1 FLIGSLATYGQ
12 FILHPLHFL
21 QMVEEA
27 LPTSRRRARSAVA
40 GKVERKL
47 SWNSVDG
54 TAADDLRTAME
65 SRNIAVGSPVC
76 ALLNLIDSSFSAA
89 ESALQNMKEASRDRQ
104 NVANQPLTADENSF
118 KEQIKKTDGFKRVVP
133 RTRSPTKPHKRSIED
148 VSTDTNEG
156 TLFKAHTAVHRE
168 RSAPARLTDSS
179 SKLITVDKETNADCV
194 ATIFPTTRSRKEEGS
209 FSCPQRRL
217 CSSKHISERRRIH
230 KPKRRIQGALVAPK
244 RRAPKDTWRIR
255 KQHLGNIRDS
265 ERYCQDCAW
274 KAQKI
279 RRRHERIK
287 TGVGDDKYVHLISR
301 NIGKKQDTRHHILMA
316 GQGINGAHWLTPN
329 NDQSIAGTKFCQCS
343 PPQTK
348 SISEQSS
355 ETSIGSMPRRSLK
368 CLTCDSHKRRHHH
381 SLMKPSSRKSHNS
394 SDPLS
399 RRSVARVTEQ
409 CLLSDALPIS
419 QHSRKKEGCDNIG
432 YEAHSPGISYSSPH
446 ILKNEDVRSLQRHS
460 CRERHQL
467 PIPTYCIECGCS
479 YLLAKPCPIRERR
492 SRSES
497 SKYEDVYNHGHE
509 VVDGRPKHDEEGA
522 HEERSNSACDS
533 ILKHQKYKLCSRCTR
548 GVGDSGRGCHSRPM
562 KERFSK
568 IPQISWIKDWSRPKL
583 RNTRKETLYSRIA
596 LNEACSTFVRRRPS
610 QDEVAAPAV
619 NSPRK
624 IATRS
629 ASATSLIPLAAIMR
643 TISSVQSL
651 LKGSSTMPKREKQ
664 CSKLA
669 RSQSGRRFPAA
680 QARQTRM
687 IKSGPYGL
695 ISRRILERCNDNQ
708 PSTSIKNISYL
719 ETLKDAYSR
728 SAGIASGKFLPIKRS
743 SSTVTNTTALITV
756 PSEIT
761 SDTPLAS
768 KTIED
773 SALTTVKSIRSPEM
787 QTSSEVLHA
796 ASTATSTEDIIKTVL
811 SSRQLPAL
819 PQKRLPT
826 LAQPIVTSK
835 SRSSLPSYGTPP
847 KVDRMTSKL
856 VKREGS
862 CLNTAVTD
870 ASSGPHAIRSKN
882 QNSQERTMPLVR
894 RKTTVSRKNHNGCA
908 KGKNMPI
915 CMSAAS
921 ITPKKEAFRKTNTQT
936 LNNAEK
942 PNAANREV
950 STDRSEAYV
959 VDSTPSHLP
968 LNEKEA
974 FETAVTMTPHRFAE
988 TAHEKSLM
996 TTKEVSSVAEQ
1007 STSSITASEK
1017 SPRAAVFDELHSAV
1031 EKKLSSEKPN
1041 AANREVST
1049 ARSEACVVARTP
1061 LHPLLKEKK
1070 AFDSAVAM
1078 TPHRSMETAHEK
1090 SLMTTKEV
1098 SSVAEQSTSSIT
1110 ASEKSPRAAVF
1121 DELHSAVEKKLSS
1134 EKPNA
1139 ANGEVSTA
1147 RSEACVVASTPS
1159 RPPLNEKEAFETA
1172 VTMTPHRFVETA
1184 HEKSL
1189 MTTKEVSSVAE
1200 QSTSSITAS
1209 EKSPRAAVSDE
1220 LHSAVEKRLSSEK
1233 PNAANREVS
1242 TARSEARVG
1251 ASTRLV
1257 ALKEEED
1264 FRTALPMTQ
1273 CFVDSDH
1280 ENSFI
1285 TAREV
1290 WTVAKRTASLIT
1302 ATERPPRAAVFDELH
1317 SAVEKRLSSEKPNAA
1332 NREVSTAR
1340 SEACV
1345 VDSTPSHLPLNEKEA
1360 FETAVA
1366 MTPHRFVETAYEKSV
1381 MTTREVWTVAQR
1393 TASLITATERPPRA
1407 AVFDEL
1413 HSAVEKRLSSEEA
1426 NAAANREV
1434 STARSEARVGAS
1446 TRLVALIEEEDFRTA
1461 LPMTQCFVDS
1471 DHENSFITAREV
1483 WTVAKRTASLIT
1495 ATERPPRAAVFDEL
1509 HSAVEKRLS
1518 SEKPNAANREVSTA
1532 RSEAC
1537 VVDST
1542 PSHLPLNEKE
1552 AFETAVAMTPHRF
1565 VETAYEKSVMT
1576 TREVWTV
1583 AQRTASLITATERP
1597 PRAAVFDE
1605 LHSAVEKRLSSE
1617 EANAAAN
1624 REVSTARSEARVGA
1638 STRLVALIE
1647 EEDFRTALP
1656 MTQCFVDSDHENS
1669 FITAREVWTVAKRTA
1684 SLITATERPPLAAV
1698 FDDLHSAVEKRLPS
1712 GQGSSARR
1720 ELRTAGSEAC
1730 VVARTPSH
1738 LVLNEKEAF
1747 ETAVAMT
1754 PHRFV
1759 ETAHEKSLITAREV
1773 CTVTQRTASL
1783 ITATERA
1790 PRAAVFDELRSAV
1803 EKRLPSEKPN
1813 AANREVSRARSETCV
1828 VASTPSH
1835 LVLNEKEAFG
1845 IPLATAALEICVVSH
1860 PASCTS
1866 ESTTSTTTDVSKS
1879 TQPPP
1884 RKESSDDARH
1894 LSMHTGKTNSCQTAQ
1909 QVSMPTALQDDNE
1922 SERKQASCSGSCVDS
1937 HRTLSTDRPLSSATL
1952 AEVERVSAQAHIAER
1967 NESLIL
1973 PMQPS
1978 THTGKTDS
1986 CQTAQQV
1993 SMRTALEDDN
2003 ESERKQALCSG
2014 PCIVSHQTSCS
2025 SPPTSSTTT
2034 SDSGKVCKST
2044 KRSPRKESTD
2054 AAEHLWMP
2062 IGSRTGTQLTEATY
2076 TSVLTAAAKERL
2088 QIIGDKQS
2096 VRIEA
2101 AMVYSKACPAGGSSY
2116 LGKTHKETAI
2126 IAKEPLT
2133 YIQKTNLRR
2142 TAHEISSPAAIM
2154 SDLRSASEPTL
2165 CSGLLSDMKGTWST
2179 PPRFSIIA
2187 KETSQLDTHVE
2198 LMHSEEVMVN
2208 TATLNTPLR
2217 GDILSAQR
2225 DSVCTAREPSMHLLK
2240 KPDCESTCETAR
2252 KLRRLIFATRS
2263 KRAPMTTS
2271 DVQNFTPLTT
2281 KQNMEIADR
2290 GSIYQEHLRS
2300 ALLHSST
2307 RTPADKRTT
2316 NELSSITAKSD
2327 SQRSE

>member
-1139 ANGEVSTA
+1139 AN
-1147 RSEACVVASTPS
+1147 
-1159 RPPLNEKEAFETA
+1159 
-1172 VTMTPHRFVETA
+1172 
-1184 HEKSL
+1184 
-1189 MTTKEVSSVAE
+1189 
-1200 QSTSSITAS
+1200 
-1209 EKSPRAAVSDE
+1209 
-1220 LHSAVEKRLSSEK
+1220 
-1233 PNAANREVS
+1233 
-1242 TARSEARVG
+1242 
-1251 ASTRLV
+1251 
-1257 ALKEEED
+1257 
-1264 FRTALPMTQ
+1264 
-1273 CFVDSDH
+1273 
-1280 ENSFI
+1280 
-1285 TAREV
+1285 
-1290 WTVAKRTASLIT
+1290 
-1302 ATERPPRAAVFDELH
+1302 
-1317 SAVEKRLSSEKPNAA
+1317 
-1332 NREVSTAR
+1332 
-1340 SEACV
+1340 
-1345 VDSTPSHLPLNEKEA
+1345 
-1360 FETAVA
+1360 
-1366 MTPHRFVETAYEKSV
+1366 
-1381 MTTREVWTVAQR
+1381 
-1393 TASLITATERPPRA
+1393 
-1407 AVFDEL
+1407 
-1413 HSAVEKRLSSEEA
+1413 
-1426 NAAANREV
+1426 
-1434 STARSEARVGAS
+1434 
-1446 TRLVALIEEEDFRTA
+1446 
-1461 LPMTQCFVDS
+1461 
-1471 DHENSFITAREV
+1471 
-1483 WTVAKRTASLIT
+1483 
-1495 ATERPPRAAVFDEL
+1495 
-1509 HSAVEKRLS
+1509 
-1518 SEKPNAANREVSTA
+1518 REVSTA

>member
-1139 ANGEVSTA
+1139 AN
-1147 RSEACVVASTPS
+1147 
-1159 RPPLNEKEAFETA
+1159 
-1172 VTMTPHRFVETA
+1172 
-1184 HEKSL
+1184 
-1189 MTTKEVSSVAE
+1189 
-1200 QSTSSITAS
+1200 
-1209 EKSPRAAVSDE
+1209 
-1220 LHSAVEKRLSSEK
+1220 
-1233 PNAANREVS
+1233 
-1242 TARSEARVG
+1242 
-1251 ASTRLV
+1251 
-1257 ALKEEED
+1257 
-1264 FRTALPMTQ
+1264 
-1273 CFVDSDH
+1273 
-1280 ENSFI
+1280 
-1285 TAREV
+1285 
-1290 WTVAKRTASLIT
+1290 
-1302 ATERPPRAAVFDELH
+1302 
-1317 SAVEKRLSSEKPNAA
+1317 
-1332 NREVSTAR
+1332 
-1340 SEACV
+1340 
-1345 VDSTPSHLPLNEKEA
+1345 
-1360 FETAVA
+1360 
-1366 MTPHRFVETAYEKSV
+1366 
-1381 MTTREVWTVAQR
+1381 
-1393 TASLITATERPPRA
+1393 
-1407 AVFDEL
+1407 
-1413 HSAVEKRLSSEEA
+1413 
-1426 NAAANREV
+1426 
-1434 STARSEARVGAS
+1434 
-1446 TRLVALIEEEDFRTA
+1446 
-1461 LPMTQCFVDS
+1461 
-1471 DHENSFITAREV
+1471 
-1483 WTVAKRTASLIT
+1483 
-1495 ATERPPRAAVFDEL
+1495 
-1509 HSAVEKRLS
+1509 
-1518 SEKPNAANREVSTA
+1518 REVSTA

-1922 SERKQASCSGSCVDS
+1922 SERKQASCSGPCIVLHQTSSSSPSTSSTTTEVSKSTQPPPRKESSDDARHLSMHTGKTNSCQTAQQVSMRTALEDDNESERKQASCSGSCVDS

-1978 THTGKTDS
+1978 THTGKTDSCQTAQQVSMRTALEDDNESERKQALCSGPCIVLHQTSSSSPSTSSTTTEVSKSTQPPPRKESSDDARHLSMHTGKTNS

>member
-1 FLIGSLATYGQ
+1 Q

-1139 ANGEVSTA
+1139 AN
-1147 RSEACVVASTPS
+1147 
-1159 RPPLNEKEAFETA
+1159 
-1172 VTMTPHRFVETA
+1172 
-1184 HEKSL
+1184 
-1189 MTTKEVSSVAE
+1189 
-1200 QSTSSITAS
+1200 
-1209 EKSPRAAVSDE
+1209 
-1220 LHSAVEKRLSSEK
+1220 
-1233 PNAANREVS
+1233 REVS

-2014 PCIVSHQTSCS
+2014 PCIVLHQTSSS
-2025 SPPTSSTTT
+2025 SPSTSSTTT
-2034 SDSGKVCKST
+2034 EVSKST
-2044 KRSPRKESTD
+2044 QPPPRKESSDD
-2054 AAEHLWMP
+2054 ARHLSMH
-2062 IGSRTGTQLTEATY
+2062 T
-2076 TSVLTAAAKERL
+2076 
-2088 QIIGDKQS
+2088 
-2096 VRIEA
+2096 
-2101 AMVYSKACPAGGSSY
+2101 
-2116 LGKTHKETAI
+2116 GKTNSCQTA
-2126 IAKEPLT
+2126 
-2133 YIQKTNLRR
+2133 QQVSMR
-2142 TAHEISSPAAIM
+2142 TALEDDNESERKQASCSGSCVDSHRTLSTDRPLSSATLAEVE
-2154 SDLRSASEPTL
+2154 RVSAQAHIAERNESLILPMQPSTHTGKTDSCQTAQQVSMRTALEDDNESERKQAL
-2165 CSGLLSDMKGTWST
+2165 CSGPCIVLHQTSSSSPST
-2179 PPRFSIIA
+2179 SSTTTEVSKSTQPPPR
-2187 KETSQLDTHVE
+2187 KESSD
-2198 LMHSEEVMVN
+2198 
-2208 TATLNTPLR
+2208 
-2217 GDILSAQR
+2217 D
-2225 DSVCTAREPSMHLLK
+2225 ARHLSMHTGKTNSCQTAQQVSMRTALE
-2240 KPDCESTCETAR
+2240 DDNESER
-2252 KLRRLIFATRS
+2252 K
-2263 KRAPMTTS
+2263 
-2271 DVQNFTPLTT
+2271 Q
-2281 KQNMEIADR
+2281 
-2290 GSIYQEHLRS
+2290 
-2300 ALLHSST
+2300 ALCSGKHTHST
-2307 RTPADKRTT
+2307 GR
-2316 NELSSITAKSD
+2316 
-2327 SQRSE
+2327 

>member
-1139 ANGEVSTA
+1139 AN
-1147 RSEACVVASTPS
+1147 
-1159 RPPLNEKEAFETA
+1159 
-1172 VTMTPHRFVETA
+1172 
-1184 HEKSL
+1184 
-1189 MTTKEVSSVAE
+1189 
-1200 QSTSSITAS
+1200 
-1209 EKSPRAAVSDE
+1209 
-1220 LHSAVEKRLSSEK
+1220 
-1233 PNAANREVS
+1233 
-1242 TARSEARVG
+1242 
-1251 ASTRLV
+1251 
-1257 ALKEEED
+1257 
-1264 FRTALPMTQ
+1264 
-1273 CFVDSDH
+1273 
-1280 ENSFI
+1280 
-1285 TAREV
+1285 
-1290 WTVAKRTASLIT
+1290 
-1302 ATERPPRAAVFDELH
+1302 
-1317 SAVEKRLSSEKPNAA
+1317 
-1332 NREVSTAR
+1332 
-1340 SEACV
+1340 
-1345 VDSTPSHLPLNEKEA
+1345 
-1360 FETAVA
+1360 
-1366 MTPHRFVETAYEKSV
+1366 
-1381 MTTREVWTVAQR
+1381 
-1393 TASLITATERPPRA
+1393 
-1407 AVFDEL
+1407 
-1413 HSAVEKRLSSEEA
+1413 
-1426 NAAANREV
+1426 
-1434 STARSEARVGAS
+1434 
-1446 TRLVALIEEEDFRTA
+1446 
-1461 LPMTQCFVDS
+1461 
-1471 DHENSFITAREV
+1471 
-1483 WTVAKRTASLIT
+1483 
-1495 ATERPPRAAVFDEL
+1495 
-1509 HSAVEKRLS
+1509 
-1518 SEKPNAANREVSTA
+1518 REVSTA

-2014 PCIVSHQTSCS
+2014 PCIVLHQTSSSSPSTSSTTTEVSKSTQPPPRKESSDDARHLSMHTGKTNSCQTAQQVSMRTALEDDNESERKQASCSGSCVDSHRTLSTDRPLSSATLAEVERVSAQAHIAERNESLILPMQPSTHTGKTDSCQTAQQVSMRTALEDDNESERKQALCSGPCIVLHQTSSSSPSTSSTTTEVSKSTQPPPRKESSDDARHLSMHTGKTNSCQTAQQVSMRTALEDDNESERKQALCSGPCIVSHQTSCS

>member
-1 FLIGSLATYGQ
+1 Q

-2014 PCIVSHQTSCS
+2014 PCIVLHQTSSS
-2025 SPPTSSTTT
+2025 SPSTSSTTT
-2034 SDSGKVCKST
+2034 EVSKST
-2044 KRSPRKESTD
+2044 QPPPRKESSDD
-2054 AAEHLWMP
+2054 ARHLSMH
-2062 IGSRTGTQLTEATY
+2062 T
-2076 TSVLTAAAKERL
+2076 
-2088 QIIGDKQS
+2088 
-2096 VRIEA
+2096 
-2101 AMVYSKACPAGGSSY
+2101 
-2116 LGKTHKETAI
+2116 GKTNSCQTA
-2126 IAKEPLT
+2126 
-2133 YIQKTNLRR
+2133 QQVSMR
-2142 TAHEISSPAAIM
+2142 TALEDDNESERKQASCSGSCVDSHRTLSTDRPLSSATLAEVE
-2154 SDLRSASEPTL
+2154 RVSAQAHIAERNESLILPMQPSTHTGKTDSCQTAQQVSMRTALEDDNESERKQAL
-2165 CSGLLSDMKGTWST
+2165 CSGPCIVLHQTSSSSPST
-2179 PPRFSIIA
+2179 SSTTTEVSKSTQPPPR
-2187 KETSQLDTHVE
+2187 KESSD
-2198 LMHSEEVMVN
+2198 
-2208 TATLNTPLR
+2208 
-2217 GDILSAQR
+2217 D
-2225 DSVCTAREPSMHLLK
+2225 ARHLSMHTGKTNSCQTAQQVSMRTALE
-2240 KPDCESTCETAR
+2240 DDNESER
-2252 KLRRLIFATRS
+2252 K
-2263 KRAPMTTS
+2263 
-2271 DVQNFTPLTT
+2271 Q
-2281 KQNMEIADR
+2281 
-2290 GSIYQEHLRS
+2290 
-2300 ALLHSST
+2300 ALCSGKHTHST
-2307 RTPADKRTT
+2307 GR
-2316 NELSSITAKSD
+2316 
-2327 SQRSE
+2327 

>member
-1139 ANGEVSTA
+1139 AN
-1147 RSEACVVASTPS
+1147 
-1159 RPPLNEKEAFETA
+1159 
-1172 VTMTPHRFVETA
+1172 
-1184 HEKSL
+1184 
-1189 MTTKEVSSVAE
+1189 
-1200 QSTSSITAS
+1200 
-1209 EKSPRAAVSDE
+1209 
-1220 LHSAVEKRLSSEK
+1220 
-1233 PNAANREVS
+1233 
-1242 TARSEARVG
+1242 
-1251 ASTRLV
+1251 
-1257 ALKEEED
+1257 
-1264 FRTALPMTQ
+1264 
-1273 CFVDSDH
+1273 
-1280 ENSFI
+1280 
-1285 TAREV
+1285 
-1290 WTVAKRTASLIT
+1290 
-1302 ATERPPRAAVFDELH
+1302 
-1317 SAVEKRLSSEKPNAA
+1317 
-1332 NREVSTAR
+1332 REVSTAR

-2014 PCIVSHQTSCS
+2014 PCIVLHQTSSSSPSTSSTTTEVSKSTQPPPRKESSDDARHLSMHTGKTNSCQTAQQVSMRTALEDDNESERKQALCSGPCIVSHQTSCS

>member
-1031 EKKLSSEKPN
+1031 EKKLSSE
-1041 AANREVST
+1041 
-1049 ARSEACVVARTP
+1049 
-1061 LHPLLKEKK
+1061 
-1070 AFDSAVAM
+1070 
-1078 TPHRSMETAHEK
+1078 
-1090 SLMTTKEV
+1090 
-1098 SSVAEQSTSSIT
+1098 
-1110 ASEKSPRAAVF
+1110 
-1121 DELHSAVEKKLSS
+1121 
-1134 EKPNA
+1134 
-1139 ANGEVSTA
+1139 
-1147 RSEACVVASTPS
+1147 
-1159 RPPLNEKEAFETA
+1159 
-1172 VTMTPHRFVETA
+1172 
-1184 HEKSL
+1184 
-1189 MTTKEVSSVAE
+1189 
-1200 QSTSSITAS
+1200 
-1209 EKSPRAAVSDE
+1209 
-1220 LHSAVEKRLSSEK
+1220 
-1233 PNAANREVS
+1233 
-1242 TARSEARVG
+1242 
-1251 ASTRLV
+1251 
-1257 ALKEEED
+1257 
-1264 FRTALPMTQ
+1264 
-1273 CFVDSDH
+1273 
-1280 ENSFI
+1280 
-1285 TAREV
+1285 
-1290 WTVAKRTASLIT
+1290 
-1302 ATERPPRAAVFDELH
+1302 
-1317 SAVEKRLSSEKPNAA
+1317 
-1332 NREVSTAR
+1332 
-1340 SEACV
+1340 
-1345 VDSTPSHLPLNEKEA
+1345 
-1360 FETAVA
+1360 
-1366 MTPHRFVETAYEKSV
+1366 
-1381 MTTREVWTVAQR
+1381 
-1393 TASLITATERPPRA
+1393 
-1407 AVFDEL
+1407 
-1413 HSAVEKRLSSEEA
+1413 
-1426 NAAANREV
+1426 
-1434 STARSEARVGAS
+1434 
-1446 TRLVALIEEEDFRTA
+1446 
-1461 LPMTQCFVDS
+1461 
-1471 DHENSFITAREV
+1471 
-1483 WTVAKRTASLIT
+1483 
-1495 ATERPPRAAVFDEL
+1495 
-1509 HSAVEKRLS
+1509 
-1518 SEKPNAANREVSTA
+1518 
-1532 RSEAC
+1532 
-1537 VVDST
+1537 
-1542 PSHLPLNEKE
+1542 
-1552 AFETAVAMTPHRF
+1552 
-1565 VETAYEKSVMT
+1565 
-1576 TREVWTV
+1576 
-1583 AQRTASLITATERP
+1583 
-1597 PRAAVFDE
+1597 
-1605 LHSAVEKRLSSE
+1605 
-1617 EANAAAN
+1617 
-1624 REVSTARSEARVGA
+1624 
-1638 STRLVALIE
+1638 
-1647 EEDFRTALP
+1647 
-1656 MTQCFVDSDHENS
+1656 
-1669 FITAREVWTVAKRTA
+1669 
-1684 SLITATERPPLAAV
+1684 
-1698 FDDLHSAVEKRLPS
+1698 
-1712 GQGSSARR
+1712 
-1720 ELRTAGSEAC
+1720 
-1730 VVARTPSH
+1730 
-1738 LVLNEKEAF
+1738 
-1747 ETAVAMT
+1747 
-1754 PHRFV
+1754 
-1759 ETAHEKSLITAREV
+1759 
-1773 CTVTQRTASL
+1773 
-1783 ITATERA
+1783 
-1790 PRAAVFDELRSAV
+1790 
-1803 EKRLPSEKPN
+1803 
-1813 AANREVSRARSETCV
+1813 
-1828 VASTPSH
+1828 
-1835 LVLNEKEAFG
+1835 
-1845 IPLATAALEICVVSH
+1845 ICVVSH

-1909 QVSMPTALQDDNE
+1909 QVSMRTALEDDNE

>member
-1049 ARSEACVVARTP
+1049 ARSEACVV
-1061 LHPLLKEKK
+1061 
-1070 AFDSAVAM
+1070 
-1078 TPHRSMETAHEK
+1078 
-1090 SLMTTKEV
+1090 
-1098 SSVAEQSTSSIT
+1098 
-1110 ASEKSPRAAVF
+1110 
-1121 DELHSAVEKKLSS
+1121 
-1134 EKPNA
+1134 
-1139 ANGEVSTA
+1139 
-1147 RSEACVVASTPS
+1147 
-1159 RPPLNEKEAFETA
+1159 
-1172 VTMTPHRFVETA
+1172 
-1184 HEKSL
+1184 
-1189 MTTKEVSSVAE
+1189 
-1200 QSTSSITAS
+1200 
-1209 EKSPRAAVSDE
+1209 
-1220 LHSAVEKRLSSEK
+1220 
-1233 PNAANREVS
+1233 
-1242 TARSEARVG
+1242 
-1251 ASTRLV
+1251 
-1257 ALKEEED
+1257 
-1264 FRTALPMTQ
+1264 
-1273 CFVDSDH
+1273 
-1280 ENSFI
+1280 
-1285 TAREV
+1285 
-1290 WTVAKRTASLIT
+1290 
-1302 ATERPPRAAVFDELH
+1302 
-1317 SAVEKRLSSEKPNAA
+1317 
-1332 NREVSTAR
+1332 
-1340 SEACV
+1340 
-1345 VDSTPSHLPLNEKEA
+1345 DSTPSHLPLNEKEA

-1381 MTTREVWTVAQR
+1381 MTTREVWTVAQ
-1393 TASLITATERPPRA
+1393 
-1407 AVFDEL
+1407 
-1413 HSAVEKRLSSEEA
+1413 
-1426 NAAANREV
+1426 
-1434 STARSEARVGAS
+1434 
-1446 TRLVALIEEEDFRTA
+1446 
-1461 LPMTQCFVDS
+1461 
-1471 DHENSFITAREV
+1471 
-1483 WTVAKRTASLIT
+1483 
-1495 ATERPPRAAVFDEL
+1495 
-1509 HSAVEKRLS
+1509 
-1518 SEKPNAANREVSTA
+1518 
-1532 RSEAC
+1532 
-1537 VVDST
+1537 
-1542 PSHLPLNEKE
+1542 
-1552 AFETAVAMTPHRF
+1552 
-1565 VETAYEKSVMT
+1565 
-1576 TREVWTV
+1576 
-1583 AQRTASLITATERP
+1583 
-1597 PRAAVFDE
+1597 
-1605 LHSAVEKRLSSE
+1605 
-1617 EANAAAN
+1617 
-1624 REVSTARSEARVGA
+1624 
-1638 STRLVALIE
+1638 
-1647 EEDFRTALP
+1647 
-1656 MTQCFVDSDHENS
+1656 
-1669 FITAREVWTVAKRTA
+1669 RTA

-1909 QVSMPTALQDDNE
+1909 QVSMRTALEDDNE

-1978 THTGKTDS
+1978 THTGKTDSCQTAQQVSMRTALEDDNESERKQALCSGPCIVLHQTSSSSPSTSSTTTEVSKSTQPPPRKESSDDARHLSMHTGKTNS

>member
-1 FLIGSLATYGQ
+1 SLATYGQ

-1302 ATERPPRAAVFDELH
+1302 ATERPP
-1317 SAVEKRLSSEKPNAA
+1317 
-1332 NREVSTAR
+1332 
-1340 SEACV
+1340 
-1345 VDSTPSHLPLNEKEA
+1345 
-1360 FETAVA
+1360 
-1366 MTPHRFVETAYEKSV
+1366 
-1381 MTTREVWTVAQR
+1381 
-1393 TASLITATERPPRA
+1393 
-1407 AVFDEL
+1407 
-1413 HSAVEKRLSSEEA
+1413 
-1426 NAAANREV
+1426 
-1434 STARSEARVGAS
+1434 
-1446 TRLVALIEEEDFRTA
+1446 
-1461 LPMTQCFVDS
+1461 
-1471 DHENSFITAREV
+1471 
-1483 WTVAKRTASLIT
+1483 
-1495 ATERPPRAAVFDEL
+1495 
-1509 HSAVEKRLS
+1509 
-1518 SEKPNAANREVSTA
+1518 
-1532 RSEAC
+1532 
-1537 VVDST
+1537 
-1542 PSHLPLNEKE
+1542 
-1552 AFETAVAMTPHRF
+1552 
-1565 VETAYEKSVMT
+1565 
-1576 TREVWTV
+1576 
-1583 AQRTASLITATERP
+1583 
-1597 PRAAVFDE
+1597 
-1605 LHSAVEKRLSSE
+1605 
-1617 EANAAAN
+1617 
-1624 REVSTARSEARVGA
+1624 
-1638 STRLVALIE
+1638 
-1647 EEDFRTALP
+1647 
-1656 MTQCFVDSDHENS
+1656 
-1669 FITAREVWTVAKRTA
+1669 
-1684 SLITATERPPLAAV
+1684 LAAV

-1845 IPLATAALEICVVSH
+1845 IPLATAALGLLTAQLKSLVAARERSAVAAKNPSSVEAMEKLSRVATFDQKRSAPYEIESNEICVVSH

-2014 PCIVSHQTSCS
+2014 PCIVLHQTSSS
-2025 SPPTSSTTT
+2025 SPSTSSTTT
-2034 SDSGKVCKST
+2034 EVSKST
-2044 KRSPRKESTD
+2044 QPPPRKESSDD
-2054 AAEHLWMP
+2054 ARHLSMH
-2062 IGSRTGTQLTEATY
+2062 T
-2076 TSVLTAAAKERL
+2076 
-2088 QIIGDKQS
+2088 
-2096 VRIEA
+2096 
-2101 AMVYSKACPAGGSSY
+2101 
-2116 LGKTHKETAI
+2116 GKTNSCQTA
-2126 IAKEPLT
+2126 
-2133 YIQKTNLRR
+2133 QQVSMR
-2142 TAHEISSPAAIM
+2142 TALEDDNESERKQASCSGSCVDSHRTLSTDRPLSSATLAEVE
-2154 SDLRSASEPTL
+2154 RVSAQAHIAERNESLILPMQPSTHTGKTDSCQTAQQVSMRTALEDDNESERKQAL
-2165 CSGLLSDMKGTWST
+2165 CSGPCIVLHQTSSSSPST
-2179 PPRFSIIA
+2179 SSTTTEVSKSTQPPPR
-2187 KETSQLDTHVE
+2187 KESSD
-2198 LMHSEEVMVN
+2198 
-2208 TATLNTPLR
+2208 
-2217 GDILSAQR
+2217 D
-2225 DSVCTAREPSMHLLK
+2225 ARHLSMHTGKTNSCQTAQQVSMRTALE
-2240 KPDCESTCETAR
+2240 DDNESER
-2252 KLRRLIFATRS
+2252 K
-2263 KRAPMTTS
+2263 
-2271 DVQNFTPLTT
+2271 Q
-2281 KQNMEIADR
+2281 
-2290 GSIYQEHLRS
+2290 
-2300 ALLHSST
+2300 ALCSGKHTHST
-2307 RTPADKRTT
+2307 GR
-2316 NELSSITAKSD
+2316 
-2327 SQRSE
+2327 

>member
-1302 ATERPPRAAVFDELH
+1302 ATERPP
-1317 SAVEKRLSSEKPNAA
+1317 
-1332 NREVSTAR
+1332 
-1340 SEACV
+1340 
-1345 VDSTPSHLPLNEKEA
+1345 
-1360 FETAVA
+1360 
-1366 MTPHRFVETAYEKSV
+1366 
-1381 MTTREVWTVAQR
+1381 
-1393 TASLITATERPPRA
+1393 
-1407 AVFDEL
+1407 
-1413 HSAVEKRLSSEEA
+1413 
-1426 NAAANREV
+1426 
-1434 STARSEARVGAS
+1434 
-1446 TRLVALIEEEDFRTA
+1446 
-1461 LPMTQCFVDS
+1461 
-1471 DHENSFITAREV
+1471 
-1483 WTVAKRTASLIT
+1483 
-1495 ATERPPRAAVFDEL
+1495 
-1509 HSAVEKRLS
+1509 
-1518 SEKPNAANREVSTA
+1518 
-1532 RSEAC
+1532 
-1537 VVDST
+1537 
-1542 PSHLPLNEKE
+1542 
-1552 AFETAVAMTPHRF
+1552 
-1565 VETAYEKSVMT
+1565 
-1576 TREVWTV
+1576 
-1583 AQRTASLITATERP
+1583 
-1597 PRAAVFDE
+1597 
-1605 LHSAVEKRLSSE
+1605 
-1617 EANAAAN
+1617 
-1624 REVSTARSEARVGA
+1624 
-1638 STRLVALIE
+1638 
-1647 EEDFRTALP
+1647 
-1656 MTQCFVDSDHENS
+1656 
-1669 FITAREVWTVAKRTA
+1669 
-1684 SLITATERPPLAAV
+1684 LAAV

-1978 THTGKTDS
+1978 THTGKTDSCQTAQQVSMRTALEDDNESERKQALCSGPCIVLHQTSSSSPSTSSTTTEVSKSTQPPPRKESSDDARHLSMHTGKTNSCQTAQQVSMRTALEDDNESERKQALCSGPCIVLHQTSSSSPSTSSTTTEVSKSTQPPPRKESSDDARHLSMHTGKTNSCQTAQQVSMRTALEDDNESERKQASCSGSCVDSHRTLSTDRPLSSATLAEVERVSAQAHIAERNESLILPMQPSTHTGKTDSCQTAQQVSMRTALEDDNESERKQALCSGPCIVLHQTSSSSPSTSSTTTEVSKSTQPPPRKESSDDARHLSMHTGKTNS

>member
-1139 ANGEVSTA
+1139 AN
-1147 RSEACVVASTPS
+1147 
-1159 RPPLNEKEAFETA
+1159 
-1172 VTMTPHRFVETA
+1172 
-1184 HEKSL
+1184 
-1189 MTTKEVSSVAE
+1189 
-1200 QSTSSITAS
+1200 
-1209 EKSPRAAVSDE
+1209 
-1220 LHSAVEKRLSSEK
+1220 
-1233 PNAANREVS
+1233 REVS

-1257 ALKEEED
+1257 ALK
-1264 FRTALPMTQ
+1264 
-1273 CFVDSDH
+1273 
-1280 ENSFI
+1280 
-1285 TAREV
+1285 
-1290 WTVAKRTASLIT
+1290 
-1302 ATERPPRAAVFDELH
+1302 
-1317 SAVEKRLSSEKPNAA
+1317 
-1332 NREVSTAR
+1332 
-1340 SEACV
+1340 
-1345 VDSTPSHLPLNEKEA
+1345 
-1360 FETAVA
+1360 
-1366 MTPHRFVETAYEKSV
+1366 
-1381 MTTREVWTVAQR
+1381 
-1393 TASLITATERPPRA
+1393 
-1407 AVFDEL
+1407 
-1413 HSAVEKRLSSEEA
+1413 
-1426 NAAANREV
+1426 
-1434 STARSEARVGAS
+1434 
-1446 TRLVALIEEEDFRTA
+1446 EEEDFRTA

-2014 PCIVSHQTSCS
+2014 PCIVLHQTSSSSPSTSSTTTEVSKSTQPPPRKESSDDARHLSMHTGKTNSCQTAQQVSMRTALEDDNESERKQASCSGSCVDSHRTLSTDRPLSSATLAEVERVSAQAHIAERNESLILPMQPSTHTGKTDSCQTAQQVSMRTALEDDNESERKQALCSGPCIVLHQTSSSSPSTSSTTTEVSKSTQPPPRKESSDDARHLSMHTGKTNSCQTAQQVSMRTALEDDNESERKQALCSGPCIVSHQTSCS

>member
-1 FLIGSLATYGQ
+1 MNC
-12 FILHPLHFL
+12 IL
-21 QMVEEA
+21 Q
-27 LPTSRRRARSAVA
+27 
-40 GKVERKL
+40 
-47 SWNSVDG
+47 
-54 TAADDLRTAME
+54 
-65 SRNIAVGSPVC
+65 
-76 ALLNLIDSSFSAA
+76 
-89 ESALQNMKEASRDRQ
+89 
-104 NVANQPLTADENSF
+104 
-118 KEQIKKTDGFKRVVP
+118 
-133 RTRSPTKPHKRSIED
+133 
-148 VSTDTNEG
+148 
-156 TLFKAHTAVHRE
+156 
-168 RSAPARLTDSS
+168 
-179 SKLITVDKETNADCV
+179 
-194 ATIFPTTRSRKEEGS
+194 
-209 FSCPQRRL
+209 
-217 CSSKHISERRRIH
+217 
-230 KPKRRIQGALVAPK
+230 
-244 RRAPKDTWRIR
+244 
-255 KQHLGNIRDS
+255 
-265 ERYCQDCAW
+265 
-274 KAQKI
+274 
-279 RRRHERIK
+279 
-287 TGVGDDKYVHLISR
+287 
-301 NIGKKQDTRHHILMA
+301 
-316 GQGINGAHWLTPN
+316 
-329 NDQSIAGTKFCQCS
+329 
-343 PPQTK
+343 
-348 SISEQSS
+348 
-355 ETSIGSMPRRSLK
+355 
-368 CLTCDSHKRRHHH
+368 
-381 SLMKPSSRKSHNS
+381 
-394 SDPLS
+394 
-399 RRSVARVTEQ
+399 
-409 CLLSDALPIS
+409 
-419 QHSRKKEGCDNIG
+419 
-432 YEAHSPGISYSSPH
+432 
-446 ILKNEDVRSLQRHS
+446 
-460 CRERHQL
+460 
-467 PIPTYCIECGCS
+467 
-479 YLLAKPCPIRERR
+479 
-492 SRSES
+492 
-497 SKYEDVYNHGHE
+497 
-509 VVDGRPKHDEEGA
+509 
-522 HEERSNSACDS
+522 
-533 ILKHQKYKLCSRCTR
+533 
-548 GVGDSGRGCHSRPM
+548 
-562 KERFSK
+562 
-568 IPQISWIKDWSRPKL
+568 
-583 RNTRKETLYSRIA
+583 
-596 LNEACSTFVRRRPS
+596 
-610 QDEVAAPAV
+610 
-619 NSPRK
+619 
-624 IATRS
+624 
-629 ASATSLIPLAAIMR
+629 
-643 TISSVQSL
+643 
-651 LKGSSTMPKREKQ
+651 
-664 CSKLA
+664 
-669 RSQSGRRFPAA
+669 
-680 QARQTRM
+680 
-687 IKSGPYGL
+687 
-695 ISRRILERCNDNQ
+695 
-708 PSTSIKNISYL
+708 
-719 ETLKDAYSR
+719 
-728 SAGIASGKFLPIKRS
+728 
-743 SSTVTNTTALITV
+743 
-756 PSEIT
+756 
-761 SDTPLAS
+761 
-768 KTIED
+768 
-773 SALTTVKSIRSPEM
+773 
-787 QTSSEVLHA
+787 
-796 ASTATSTEDIIKTVL
+796 
-811 SSRQLPAL
+811 
-819 PQKRLPT
+819 
-826 LAQPIVTSK
+826 
-835 SRSSLPSYGTPP
+835 
-847 KVDRMTSKL
+847 
-856 VKREGS
+856 
-862 CLNTAVTD
+862 
-870 ASSGPHAIRSKN
+870 
-882 QNSQERTMPLVR
+882 
-894 RKTTVSRKNHNGCA
+894 SRKNYH
-908 KGKNMPI
+908 
-915 CMSAAS
+915 
-921 ITPKKEAFRKTNTQT
+921 Q
-936 LNNAEK
+936 
-942 PNAANREV
+942 
-950 STDRSEAYV
+950 
-959 VDSTPSHLP
+959 
-968 LNEKEA
+968 
-974 FETAVTMTPHRFAE
+974 
-988 TAHEKSLM
+988 
-996 TTKEVSSVAEQ
+996 
-1007 STSSITASEK
+1007 
-1017 SPRAAVFDELHSAV
+1017 
-1031 EKKLSSEKPN
+1031 KPN

-1257 ALKEEED
+1257 ALK
-1264 FRTALPMTQ
+1264 
-1273 CFVDSDH
+1273 
-1280 ENSFI
+1280 
-1285 TAREV
+1285 
-1290 WTVAKRTASLIT
+1290 
-1302 ATERPPRAAVFDELH
+1302 
-1317 SAVEKRLSSEKPNAA
+1317 
-1332 NREVSTAR
+1332 
-1340 SEACV
+1340 
-1345 VDSTPSHLPLNEKEA
+1345 
-1360 FETAVA
+1360 
-1366 MTPHRFVETAYEKSV
+1366 
-1381 MTTREVWTVAQR
+1381 
-1393 TASLITATERPPRA
+1393 
-1407 AVFDEL
+1407 
-1413 HSAVEKRLSSEEA
+1413 
-1426 NAAANREV
+1426 
-1434 STARSEARVGAS
+1434 
-1446 TRLVALIEEEDFRTA
+1446 
-1461 LPMTQCFVDS
+1461 
-1471 DHENSFITAREV
+1471 
-1483 WTVAKRTASLIT
+1483 
-1495 ATERPPRAAVFDEL
+1495 
-1509 HSAVEKRLS
+1509 
-1518 SEKPNAANREVSTA
+1518 
-1532 RSEAC
+1532 
-1537 VVDST
+1537 
-1542 PSHLPLNEKE
+1542 
-1552 AFETAVAMTPHRF
+1552 
-1565 VETAYEKSVMT
+1565 
-1576 TREVWTV
+1576 
-1583 AQRTASLITATERP
+1583 
-1597 PRAAVFDE
+1597 
-1605 LHSAVEKRLSSE
+1605 
-1617 EANAAAN
+1617 
-1624 REVSTARSEARVGA
+1624 
-1638 STRLVALIE
+1638 E

-2014 PCIVSHQTSCS
+2014 PCIVLHQTSSSSPSTSSTTTEVSKSTQPPPRKESSDDARHLSMHTGKTNSCQTAQQVSMRTALEDDNESERKQALCSGPCIVLHQTSSSSPSTSSTTTEVSKSTQPPPRKESSDDARHLSMHTGKTNSCQTAQQVSMRTALEDDNESERKQASCSGSCVDSHRTLSTDRPLSSATLAEVERVSAQAHIAERNESLILPMQPSTHTGKTDSCQTAQQVSMRTALEDDNESERKQALCSGPCIVLHQTSSSSPSTSSTTTEVSKSTQPPPRKESSDDARHLSMHTGKTNSCQTAQQVSMRTALEDDNESERKQALCSGPCIVSHQTSCS

>member
-1139 ANGEVSTA
+1139 AN
-1147 RSEACVVASTPS
+1147 
-1159 RPPLNEKEAFETA
+1159 
-1172 VTMTPHRFVETA
+1172 
-1184 HEKSL
+1184 
-1189 MTTKEVSSVAE
+1189 
-1200 QSTSSITAS
+1200 
-1209 EKSPRAAVSDE
+1209 
-1220 LHSAVEKRLSSEK
+1220 
-1233 PNAANREVS
+1233 REVS

-1257 ALKEEED
+1257 ALK
-1264 FRTALPMTQ
+1264 
-1273 CFVDSDH
+1273 
-1280 ENSFI
+1280 
-1285 TAREV
+1285 
-1290 WTVAKRTASLIT
+1290 
-1302 ATERPPRAAVFDELH
+1302 
-1317 SAVEKRLSSEKPNAA
+1317 
-1332 NREVSTAR
+1332 
-1340 SEACV
+1340 
-1345 VDSTPSHLPLNEKEA
+1345 
-1360 FETAVA
+1360 
-1366 MTPHRFVETAYEKSV
+1366 
-1381 MTTREVWTVAQR
+1381 
-1393 TASLITATERPPRA
+1393 
-1407 AVFDEL
+1407 
-1413 HSAVEKRLSSEEA
+1413 
-1426 NAAANREV
+1426 
-1434 STARSEARVGAS
+1434 
-1446 TRLVALIEEEDFRTA
+1446 EEEDFRTA

-1909 QVSMPTALQDDNE
+1909 QVSMRTALEDDNE

-1978 THTGKTDS
+1978 THTGKTDSCQTAQQVSMRTALEDDNESERKQALCSGPCIVLHQTSSSSPSTSSTTTEVSKSTQPPPRKESSDDARHLSMHTGKTNS

>member
-1139 ANGEVSTA
+1139 AN
-1147 RSEACVVASTPS
+1147 
-1159 RPPLNEKEAFETA
+1159 
-1172 VTMTPHRFVETA
+1172 
-1184 HEKSL
+1184 
-1189 MTTKEVSSVAE
+1189 
-1200 QSTSSITAS
+1200 
-1209 EKSPRAAVSDE
+1209 
-1220 LHSAVEKRLSSEK
+1220 
-1233 PNAANREVS
+1233 
-1242 TARSEARVG
+1242 
-1251 ASTRLV
+1251 
-1257 ALKEEED
+1257 
-1264 FRTALPMTQ
+1264 
-1273 CFVDSDH
+1273 
-1280 ENSFI
+1280 
-1285 TAREV
+1285 
-1290 WTVAKRTASLIT
+1290 
-1302 ATERPPRAAVFDELH
+1302 
-1317 SAVEKRLSSEKPNAA
+1317 
-1332 NREVSTAR
+1332 
-1340 SEACV
+1340 
-1345 VDSTPSHLPLNEKEA
+1345 
-1360 FETAVA
+1360 
-1366 MTPHRFVETAYEKSV
+1366 
-1381 MTTREVWTVAQR
+1381 
-1393 TASLITATERPPRA
+1393 
-1407 AVFDEL
+1407 
-1413 HSAVEKRLSSEEA
+1413 
-1426 NAAANREV
+1426 
-1434 STARSEARVGAS
+1434 
-1446 TRLVALIEEEDFRTA
+1446 
-1461 LPMTQCFVDS
+1461 
-1471 DHENSFITAREV
+1471 
-1483 WTVAKRTASLIT
+1483 
-1495 ATERPPRAAVFDEL
+1495 
-1509 HSAVEKRLS
+1509 
-1518 SEKPNAANREVSTA
+1518 REVSTA

-2014 PCIVSHQTSCS
+2014 PCIVLHQTSSSSPSTSSTTTEVSKSTQPPPRKESSDDARHLSMHTGKTNSCQTAQQVSMRTALEDDNESERKQALCSGPCIVSHQTSCS